1 MVKNKRTRKHTPK
14 LDGDLDIEM
23 DTYEPSDD
31 SDDDYSDNEKML
43 LENRGRSH
51 YDDEGESEEE
61 VLKVH
66 SSEED
71 NDNEEE
77 EEDLVKAVGSDMDS
91 DIEGKEENYNLPDSK
106 AWGKRRKDFYHTDY
120 VDEDY
125 GGFTRA
131 EEEEAALLEEKEA
144 RVIQDR
150 LLAELEDTDFSF
162 GILTQVEKKEGE
174 KENETKDVGEEV
186 IKTDLSK
193 LSKREKL
200 ALLERDSPE
209 FMGLV
214 NDFKERLLYAKEKLY
229 PIMELVKAKE
239 LPDCTAA
246 EFVSTKFSVTLNYCT
261 NIAFYLLLK
270 AKRINIQTHPIV
282 KRLVQYRKLLEQLDS
297 VEKDTIGP
305 QIETILQM
313 KQEGKCIS
321 IKQPPDETHSVG
333 NSRKPEKKRK
343 VLQLLSEKNNNDFSD
358 VPAKLLKK
366 CDVGKQ
372 SQKKVHFE
380 DEPEPEYSSE
390 QEDTDIAQNNSDD
403 SNDFDDN
410 DNEQEEITL
419 PSDGKGKES
428 NDIGK
433 RAITF
438 EIAKN
443 KGLTP
448 RRKKEQ
454 RNPRVKNRNKYRK
467 AKIRRKGQVR
477 EPRNEISRYAGEIF
491 GIKASVR
498 KSIKLS

>member
-1 MVKNKRTRKHTPK
+1 MVKKKRFHNRPSK
-14 LDGDLDIEM
+14 LDEDLDVEL
-23 DTYEPSDD
+23 DEYEPSDD
-31 SDDDYSDNEKML
+31 SDDDYNDNEKML
-43 LENRGRSH
+43 LENRTKGRSQN
-51 YDDEGESEEE
+51 DDEDESEEE
-61 VLKVH
+61 VLKIR
-66 SSEED
+66 SSD
-71 NDNEEE
+71 DDDDDE
-77 EEDLVKAVGSDMDS
+77 EEDKEDGIRPVGSDMDS
-91 DIEGKEENYNLPDSK
+91 DIEGKEDNDNLPDPK

-150 LLAELEDTDFSF
+150 LLAELDDTDFSF
-162 GILTQVEKKEGE
+162 GLISQAEKKEE
-174 KENETKDVGEEV
+174 SKEPEEEV

-200 ALLERDSPE
+200 ALLEKESPE

-214 NDFKERLLYAKEKLY
+214 SDFKERLLYAKDKLY
-229 PIMELVKAKE
+229 PILELVKSGE

-246 EFVSTKFSVTLNYCT
+246 EFVSTKYHITLNYCT

-270 AKRINIQTHPIV
+270 AKRINIQTHPVV
-282 KRLVQYRKLLEQLDS
+282 KRLVQYRKLLEQLDTI
-297 VEKDTIGP
+297 EKDTVKP

-313 KQEGKCIS
+313 KQEGKRIS
-321 IKQPPDETHSVG
+321 VQQPQEKTNG
-333 NSRKPEKKRK
+333 IMNSGKTEKKRK
-343 VLQLLSEKNNNDFSD
+343 MLQLLSEKNQDSSV
-358 VPAKLLKK
+358 VPAKKLKK
-366 CDVGKQ
+366 TNVGEQ
-372 SQKKVHFE
+372 PQKKVHFKEQPENSSE
-380 DEPEPEYSSE
+380 DEDKDIIKNNEY
-390 QEDTDIAQNNSDD
+390 DD
-403 SNDFDDN
+403 DDDN
-410 DNEQEEITL
+410 NDS
-419 PSDGKGKES
+419 SDEDVTVPTKEKGLES
-428 NDIGK
+428 DKIGK
-433 RAITF
+433 RGITF

-477 EPRNEISRYAGEIF
+477 EPRTEMSRYAGEMF
-491 GIKASVR
+491 GIKASVK